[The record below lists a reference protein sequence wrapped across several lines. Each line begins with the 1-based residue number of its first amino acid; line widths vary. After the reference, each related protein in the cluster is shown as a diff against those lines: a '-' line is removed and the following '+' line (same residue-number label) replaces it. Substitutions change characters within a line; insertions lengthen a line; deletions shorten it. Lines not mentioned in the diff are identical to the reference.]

1 MITDASPP
9 LDDAALMRRM
19 EELER
24 AEEEEEE
31 EEVHIRA
38 AQSGTKVLRF
48 QTALECYG
56 SRAKA
61 R

>member
-31 EEVHIRA
+31 EVHIRA
-38 AQSGTKVLRF
+38 AQSGAKVLRF